1 VLENRVDVC
10 EGVQMTST
18 QEPQDYIDEMARK
31 RGYVLDYHK
40 VMAKHDFDV
49 LQAANG
55 LVDAA
60 YLAQRTLDRR
70 TKELIFIVSLTV
82 MRASK
87 GHIQSHIKVALELG
101 LSPREILEAIEIS
114 LPEAGVV
121 AFQTGFEAWRE
132 VVGADGLEPSVEV
145 FDGGAGA

>member
-1 VLENRVDVC
+1 
-10 EGVQMTST
+10 MTDEA
-18 QEPQDYIDEMARK
+18 QNYIDEMARS
-31 RGYVLDYHK
+31 RGYVLKYHK

-49 LQAANG
+49 LKAANG

-60 YLAQRTLDRR
+60 YLKERALDRR

-87 GHIQSHIKVALELG
+87 GHIQSHIRVALDIG
-101 LSPREILEAIEIS
+101 VSPREILEAIEIA

-121 AFQTGFEAWRE
+121 AFQVGFEAWAE
-132 VVGADGLEPSVEV
+132 VVGAEGLEPSVRV
-145 FDGGAGA
+145 HDGGSDG